1 MAERLKLR
9 AEDPADLA
17 VLSAV
22 LQDALLP
29 VVDMVFLPEEQRFV
43 LVANRFC
50 WECASRG
57 DKGGFERILTGVTFD
72 AVSAVKVRGFS
83 PNDRDRILEV
93 LAIVAEP
100 GAICID
106 FSGDD
111 CMRLEVDRIVCHL
124 EDLGEP
130 WPTPWRPKHPVAEA

>member
-1 MAERLKLR
+1 MADRLKLR
-9 AEDPADLA
+9 AEDAADLA

-29 VVDMVFLPEEQRFV
+29 VVDMAFLAEEQRFV

-57 DKGGFERILTGVTFD
+57 EKDGFERVLTGVTFD
-72 AVSAVKVRGFS
+72 AVSSVKVKGFS
-83 PNDRDRILEV
+83 PSDRDRILEV

-100 GAICID
+100 GAIIID
-106 FSGDD
+106 FSGRD
-111 CMRLEVDRIVCHL
+111 CVRLEVERIACHL

-130 WPTPWRPKHPVAEA
+130 WPTPWRPAHPVAEA